1 MLFRSTVG
9 RIAFL
14 CSLTIAFLLGL
25 SDDAFDTKPLIKFS
39 AQVVCSI
46 LLILGGIKINCFE
59 SEFLNYAMTSLWV
72 VAIMNSFNMLDNMDA
87 IATVTA
93 IGIISY
99 FILADFSIHHTA
111 TIFSLILCGILA
123 CLIGFLYFNWHPS
136 KMFMGDT
143 GSQFIG
149 ALLAVGGIKF
159 CWNYPTAAI
168 GELVLFSPLKNLTL
182 VYLIFLLPISDT
194 TSVFINRI
202 LKGNSPFVGG
212 KDHTTHHLFFN
223 GITEKKIAI
232 LFLGLTVT
240 GGFLAL
246 KMNET
251 GKLTPVQIVPYL
263 IFPCLTSI
271 FLYLF
276 TVIKKRK

>member
-1 MLFRSTVG
+1 MLANLPLFYLLLFSGSIIFSLLINSLLLKFARTLGIRNNPELQIRWSNSVKPALGGISFYLTFLILFLLSDLLLSAPFDNFSTVG

-99 FILADFSIHHTA
+99 FILAD
-111 TIFSLILCGILA
+111 
-123 CLIGFLYFNWHPS
+123 
-136 KMFMGDT
+136 
-143 GSQFIG
+143 
-149 ALLAVGGIKF
+149 
-159 CWNYPTAAI
+159 
-168 GELVLFSPLKNLTL
+168 
-182 VYLIFLLPISDT
+182 
-194 TSVFINRI
+194 
-202 LKGNSPFVGG
+202 
-212 KDHTTHHLFFN
+212 
-223 GITEKKIAI
+223 
-232 LFLGLTVT
+232 
-240 GGFLAL
+240 
-246 KMNET
+246 
-251 GKLTPVQIVPYL
+251 
-263 IFPCLTSI
+263 
-271 FLYLF
+271 
-276 TVIKKRK
+276 